1 LLFIE
6 FLFKRHAMK
15 KQIVYIAS
23 AGIIFLFFQSFL
35 SGSLKRQ
42 EIPDEIGTIL
52 KTSCYNCH
60 STGSR
65 AEKALDKINFD
76 DWDDYKLIKKIE
88 LLGDIGK
95 VLEEGKM
102 PPEKFLERNPDAKLS
117 EDQSNLL
124 IDWTKKEADML
135 MQGN

>member
-1 LLFIE
+1 
-6 FLFKRHAMK
+6 MK
-15 KQIVYIAS
+15 KQIVYIVS
-23 AGIIFLFFQSFL
+23 AGILFLLFQSFL
-35 SGSLKRQ
+35 SGSLKKQ
-42 EIPDEIGTIL
+42 ELPEEVGTIL

-65 AEKALDKINFD
+65 AEKALEKINFD
-76 DWDDYKLIKKIE
+76 DWDNYKLIKKIE

-117 EDQSNLL
+117 EDQASLL
-124 IDWTKKEADML
+124 VDWTRQESDIL

>member
-1 LLFIE
+1 
-6 FLFKRHAMK
+6 MK
-15 KQIVYIAS
+15 KQIVYIVS
-23 AGIIFLFFQSFL
+23 AGILFLLFQSFL
-35 SGSLKRQ
+35 SGSLKKQ
-42 EIPDEIGTIL
+42 ELPEEVGTIL

-65 AEKALDKINFD
+65 AEKALEKINFD
-76 DWDDYKLIKKIE
+76 DWDNYKLIKKIE

-117 EDQSNLL
+117 EDQASQLV
-124 IDWTKKEADML
+124 DWTRQESDIL

>member
-1 LLFIE
+1 
-6 FLFKRHAMK
+6 MK
-15 KQIVYIAS
+15 KQIIYIAA
-23 AGIIFLFFQSFL
+23 AGIMFLFFQSFL
-35 SGSLKRQ
+35 SGSHKKK
-42 EIPDEIGTIL
+42 EIPEEVGTIL

-65 AEKALDKINFD
+65 AEKALEKINFD
-76 DWDDYKLIKKIE
+76 LWDDYKLLKKIE

-95 VLEEGKM
+95 VVEEEKM

-117 EDQSNLL
+117 EAQANLL
-124 IDWTKKEADML
+124 IDWTKRESEIL